1 MGVVVLISLLF
12 CCSVVLLSWIWKL
25 FYKIWWKPMK
35 LQRCLNEQGIY
46 GHPIKLLYG
55 NLRDMVSSMRQ
66 AQSQPIN
73 LTHKIVPRVIP
84 FLHQTVKSYGL
95 AKYECE
101 KWAKHRR
108 ILNPAFHQEKL
119 KRMVPAMITSCT
131 ELISR
136 WEKLVG
142 SEGSYSEREKYT
154 SVQNRMKN
162 QRIIHLS
169 LMYEG
174 AL

>member
-1 MGVVVLISLLF
+1 MEMGVVVLISLLF

-84 FLHQTVKSYGL
+84 FLHQTVKSYAYGTCDDYQL
-95 AKYECE
+95 Y
-101 KWAKHRR
+101 
-108 ILNPAFHQEKL
+108 
-119 KRMVPAMITSCT
+119 
-131 ELISR
+131 
-136 WEKLVG
+136 
-142 SEGSYSEREKYT
+142 
-154 SVQNRMKN
+154 
-162 QRIIHLS
+162 
-169 LMYEG
+169 
-174 AL
+174 